1 MKFGVF
7 ILAQRRSYKQ
17 SSAEVIHNAMEQTV
31 TAEAA
36 GFNTAW
42 FAEHHFNKYSLTPS
56 PLMAVAHAAGRTRT
70 IRLGTAVCIL
80 PLYQPA
86 RFLAEVGFADTVS
99 DGRLELGVG
108 SGYQQFEFERFG
120 TTVDDSWHV
129 YNEFLDVIDIGLQG
143 KNFEYQGKYIQMM
156 PTSIAVDT
164 VQKPGVP
171 MWVTSNNPKTLQ
183 RAMRDGHNLFV
194 TALLKGNE
202 AIRDLRL
209 KLEGIA
215 QDDGQT
221 LDDMTG
227 KIGFLRCGY
236 VSDNKA
242 EIDHYLDCARYQRRI
257 SESLKQRRQLT
268 DDGYMMKEVPMTV
281 DPDIEELRAALP
293 VGCVN
298 EVVDKLLAEIE
309 ILKPR
314 HIALQTQL
322 GDFDQ
327 TTMLRQIERW
337 GERIIPEVRKALGAK
352 AAA

>member
-1 MKFGVF
+1 VEFGVF
-7 ILAQRRSYKQ
+7 ILAQRRSYQQ
-17 SSAEVIHNAMEQTV
+17 SSAEVIQNAMDQTV
-31 TAEAA
+31 AAEQA
-36 GFNTAW
+36 GFNAAW
-42 FAEHHFNKYSLTPS
+42 FAEHHFNNYSLTPS
-56 PLMAVAHAAGRTRT
+56 PLMAVAHAAGRTSR

-99 DGRLELGVG
+99 NGRLELGVG
-108 SGYQQFEFERFG
+108 SGYQEFEFERFG
-120 TTVDDSWHV
+120 TTVDKSWHV
-129 YNEFLDVIDIGLQG
+129 YNEFLDIIDIGLKG
-143 KNFEYQGKYIQMM
+143 KNFEYNGEHLKMM

-164 VQKPGVP
+164 VQQPGVP

-194 TALLKGNE
+194 TALLKGND
-202 AIRDLRL
+202 AIRDLRV

-215 QDDGQT
+215 ADDGQD
-221 LDDMTG
+221 LSKISG

-236 VSDNKA
+236 ASDNKA

-268 DDGYMMKEVPMTV
+268 DDGFMMKEVPMQV
-281 DPDIEELRAALP
+281 DPTLDELRAALP
-293 VGCVN
+293 VGSVS

-309 ILKPR
+309 ILKPD

-327 TTMLRQIERW
+327 KTMLKQIELW
-337 GERIIPEVRKALGAK
+337 GERIIPEVNKALGVK

>member
-1 MKFGVF
+1 MEFGVF

-17 SSAEVIHNAMEQTV
+17 SSAEVIHNAIEQTV

-42 FAEHHFNKYSLTPS
+42 FAEHHFNNYSLTPS
-56 PLMAVAHAAGRTRT
+56 PLMAVAHAAGRTST

-99 DGRLELGVG
+99 NGRLELGVG

-120 TTVDDSWHV
+120 TSVDQSWHV
-129 YNEFLDVIDIGLQG
+129 YNEFLDVIDIGLKG
-143 KNFEYQGKYIQMM
+143 KNFEYNGKYIQMM

-171 MWVTSNNPKTLQ
+171 MWVTSNNPKTLH
-183 RAMRDGHNLFV
+183 RAMRDGHSIFV
-194 TALLKGNE
+194 TALLKGTD
-202 AIRDLRL
+202 AVRDLRL

-215 QDDGQT
+215 ADDGQN
-221 LDDMTG
+221 LDEMKG

-236 VSDNKA
+236 VSDNKS

-268 DDGYMMKEVPMTV
+268 DDGYMMQEVPMTV
-281 DPDIEELRAALP
+281 DPSIEDLRSALP

-309 ILKPR
+309 ILKPK

-337 GERIIPEVRKALGAK
+337 GERIIPEVRKALGLAS
-352 AAA
+352 AA